1 MLSQGGNDERVSMMV
16 PSERARLRIACG
28 VGNCERVSAVM
39 VARSLPPPLEVPESG
54 FAVLAIATIREQMF
68 LAE

>member
-1 MLSQGGNDERVSMMV
+1 
-16 PSERARLRIACG
+16 
-28 VGNCERVSAVM
+28 M
-39 VARSLPPPLEVPESG
+39 VARSLPLPLEVPDPG